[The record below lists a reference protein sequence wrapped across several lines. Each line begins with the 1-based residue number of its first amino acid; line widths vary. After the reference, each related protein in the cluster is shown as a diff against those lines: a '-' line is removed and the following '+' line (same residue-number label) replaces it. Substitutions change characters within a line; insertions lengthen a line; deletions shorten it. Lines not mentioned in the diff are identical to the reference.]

1 MNKRDNPNQP
11 SARFSN
17 NPLWKDDPA
26 LQRPL
31 TKSEGYDI
39 YFELKDDVE
48 SLQAQVERLT
58 ESLRQVKVCQ
68 RCSEGKGENP

>member
-1 MNKRDNPNQP
+1 MDKPDP
-11 SARFSN
+11 RFSD
-17 NPLWKDDPA
+17 NPLWKDDPS

-39 YFELKDDVE
+39 YFELKDNVE
-48 SLQAQVERLT
+48 ALQAQVERLT

-68 RCSEGKGENP
+68 RCAEQNG

>member
-1 MNKRDNPNQP
+1 MNKPDHPNKP
-11 SARFSN
+11 DTRFSE

-58 ESLRQVKVCQ
+58 ESLREVKVFQ
-68 RCSEGKGENP
+68 RCSDNNDENQ